1 MALADDIRSLRDRAL
16 ADLNAAHDYH
26 TDTKI
31 AWDIIG
37 RVITAGHTFSIRSLT
52 TGSVTT
58 QADLAGKAQGY
69 VAEQLA
75 EATFQQFI
83 SIFENYFFDLLRLW
97 LLAYPKSLSGKK
109 VDFKDVLDAPDKDA
123 ITSRVVS
130 KEVNEILY
138 ERPTGWF
145 EYLEEKAKLGCPTQG
160 EIGKIA
166 EAKASRDVLVHNRGV
181 ANKAYESKAEKRARY
196 KDGQRID
203 IPEYYHRETWEL
215 LRKVVTDISN
225 AAIAKVP

>member
-1 MALADDIRSLRDRAL
+1 MALAADIQSLRDRVL
-16 ADLNAAHDYH
+16 ADLNAAHDYY

-31 AWDIIG
+31 AWDIARRAIA
-37 RVITAGHTFSIRSLT
+37 AGHTFSIQNMTTGTLT
-52 TGSVTT
+52 TH
-58 QADLAGKAQGY
+58 ADLAGKSRGY

-97 LLAYPKSLSGKK
+97 LMAYPKNLSGKK

-145 EYLEEKAKLGCPTQG
+145 QYVNDKAKLGCPTQD
-160 EIGKIA
+160 EIGRIA
-166 EAKASRDVLVHNRGV
+166 ESKASRDVLVHNRGV
-181 ANKAYESKAEKRARY
+181 ASKTYESKAGKLARY
-196 KDGQRID
+196 QDGQRMY
-203 IPEYYHRETWEL
+203 IPEHYHRQTWEL